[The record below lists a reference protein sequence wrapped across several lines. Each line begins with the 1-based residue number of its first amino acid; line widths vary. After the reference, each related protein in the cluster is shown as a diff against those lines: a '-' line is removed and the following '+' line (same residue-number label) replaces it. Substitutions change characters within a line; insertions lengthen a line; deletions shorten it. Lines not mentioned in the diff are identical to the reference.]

1 MPQPSGFQLVKA
13 LEKIGFHDVPGGKG
27 SHRKLSNG
35 TRTVI
40 VPTHR
45 GAVPIGT
52 LRRFSASQ
60 ASVPT
65 TSVSFCRPGRAR
77 EGLRR
82 GVASPV
88 VPR

>member
-35 TRTVI
+35 VRTVI

-45 GAVPIGT
+45 GPVPIGT
-52 LRRFSASQ
+52 LASILRQ
-60 ASVPT
+60 A
-65 TSVSFCRPGRAR
+65 GIGADD
-77 EGLRR
+77 LRKLL
-82 GVASPV
+82 
-88 VPR
+88 

>member
-13 LEKIGFHDVPGGKG
+13 LEKIGSHDVPGGKG

-35 TRTVI
+35 VRTVI

-52 LRRFSASQ
+52 LASILRQ
-60 ASVPT
+60 AGIT
-65 TSVSFCRPGRAR
+65 ADD
-77 EGLRR
+77 LRKLL
-82 GVASPV
+82 
-88 VPR
+88 